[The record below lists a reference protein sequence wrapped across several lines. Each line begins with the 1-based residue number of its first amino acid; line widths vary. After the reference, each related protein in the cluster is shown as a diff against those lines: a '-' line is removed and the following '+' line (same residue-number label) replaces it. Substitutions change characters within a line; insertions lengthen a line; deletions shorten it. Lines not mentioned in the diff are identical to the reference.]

1 MCCLYQLAPLSS
13 ESVTDG
19 VELLLQP
26 AFRKTGFGKYVSR
39 GIEVAK
45 ENVFILI
52 EDEFKNEH
60 GVRICLES
68 DKPR

>member
-1 MCCLYQLAPLSS
+1 MYQFVPLSS

-26 AFRKTGFGKYVSR
+26 AFRKTGFGKYVSH